1 MWHCKKGFFG
11 ASFCKSNQTKDRNS
25 FMAESSIY
33 ARHKKTGLHPCTP
46 EKVIKK
52 YLRKKQQK
60 QLVGKE
66 SFNLVLPG
74 INLQQHLAY
83 SKTYAKVTII

>member
-1 MWHCKKGFFG
+1 LHRLIY
-11 ASFCKSNQTKDRNS
+11 NKDSAVWLNLQQPECRQ
-25 FMAESSIY
+25 
-33 ARHKKTGLHPCTP
+33 KKTGLHPCTP

-66 SFNLVLPG
+66 SFNLVWYYQVLTC
-74 INLQQHLAY
+74 N
-83 SKTYAKVTII
+83 SV